1 MFEAT
6 AIRSFTETEMDQA
19 MDTFTEMQ
27 PVKIMHSFFI
37 GDTRTLH
44 VDEENDVT
52 ITDDRTGKRAFFT
65 GPRWVRFVQEIPTI
79 DKAVQRAM
87 TYKPTV
93 FQQHIGGQWHVSVT
107 DEVPTVDIRRWFM
120 RGLDSVLRPT
130 PAGISLT
137 YIQWGNLKKV
147 AEKMKNECTQFND
160 MTPCWH
166 DSQRQ
171 LEACRECNPTPR

>member
-1 MFEAT
+1 VFEAT
-6 AIRSFTETEMDQA
+6 AIRSFTETEMDRA
-19 MDTFTEMQ
+19 KDTFTEMQ
-27 PVKIMHSFFI
+27 PVKIMHSFYI
-37 GDTRTLH
+37 GDTRTLY
-44 VDEENDVT
+44 VDEENDVS
-52 ITDDRTGKRAFFT
+52 ITDDSTGKRAFFT

-147 AEKMKNECTQFND
+147 AEKMKNECSQFND